1 MKMTIDGREIEFR
14 AGQTIYEAAKAA
26 GISIPVLCHH
36 ELVKPVG
43 ACRVCVVEVVG
54 ARSLVASCAM
64 PAENGMVV
72 STGNERVLKARKLIV
87 ELLMTQGRHNCITCE
102 SSGDCVLQDLA
113 YKLGV
118 ETPRFDE
125 PAAALEKET
134 GNAMIVRDMNKC
146 VLCGLCVRVCNELQV
161 NQVLDY
167 TGRGPSAKVGP
178 PFGQRY
184 EDSNCVFCGEC
195 VRVCPVGALYE
206 KQGRFLGRE
215 KDLAAVRT
223 TCAYCGVGCQLD
235 LRVKDGRMVKI
246 TTAREGAPVPNRG
259 SLCIKGRFGHDFV
272 HHPERLTM
280 PLIRKEGELREA
292 TWEEAIGYV
301 ADKLTAIKQAHGADA
316 IAGLSS
322 ARCTNEENY
331 LFQKFMRAVLG
342 TNNVDHCARLCHAST
357 VAGLATSFGSG
368 AMTNSIADLGQ
379 SDCFLITGSNTT
391 ETHPVIGTI
400 VKRAVTQRGAKLIL
414 ADPRNIEL
422 AKFAT
427 VHLHQ
432 KPGTDVAWINGM
444 LNVIIAE
451 GLLNRAF
458 IDERT
463 ENFEAVKEAV
473 EKYTPAYVESISGI
487 PKDDLVT
494 AARLYAQAGAAAI
507 IYAMGITQHTTGTDA
522 VKSLANLAMATGNIG
537 RPGTGV
543 NPLRGQNNVQGAC
556 DMGCL
561 PGNFTAYLQVANAEH
576 RKKFEDAWGVSLN
589 PKPGLTVPRIIE
601 GADKGAIKAL
611 IIMGE
616 NPMMSDPDLTHVEHA
631 LGKLD
636 LLVVQD
642 IFLSE
647 TARLAHVVLPTS
659 AWGEKDGTYTSTERR
674 VQRIR
679 KAVDA
684 PGHARHDWEVL
695 GLLAARLGTNWHYT
709 CAKDIMEEIN
719 SVTASYKG
727 ITYERIEETGLHWP
741 CPTPEHPGTPI
752 LHTAGFTRGK
762 GLFCVTEYLPA
773 AEQPDQDYPFI
784 LTTGRI
790 LYQYH
795 TATMSRRSQG
805 LVSRTPAAFVEIN
818 PLDASRLGIE
828 NGADVE
834 VSSRRGSIRLSA
846 EVTERVE
853 PGVLFIPFHY
863 SEAAVNKLTIAAID
877 PIANIPEFKVCA
889 ANIRA

>member
-1 MKMTIDGREIEFR
+1 
-14 AGQTIYEAAKAA
+14 
-26 GISIPVLCHH
+26 
-36 ELVKPVG
+36 
-43 ACRVCVVEVVG
+43 
-54 ARSLVASCAM
+54 
-64 PAENGMVV
+64 
-72 STGNERVLKARKLIV
+72 
-87 ELLMTQGRHNCITCE
+87 
-102 SSGDCVLQDLA
+102 
-113 YKLGV
+113 
-118 ETPRFDE
+118 
-125 PAAALEKET
+125 
-134 GNAMIVRDMNKC
+134 MNKC
-146 VLCGLCVRVCNELQV
+146 VLCGLCVRVCNEIQV

-167 TGRGPSAKVGP
+167 TGRGPRAKVGP
-178 PFGQRY
+178 PFDQRY

-206 KQGRFLGRE
+206 KQGRFLGRD
-215 KDLAAVRT
+215 KDLATVRT

-235 LRVKDGRMVKI
+235 QRVKDGRMVKI

-272 HHPERLTM
+272 HHPERLTV
-280 PLIRKEGELREA
+280 PLIRKDGELREA
-292 TWEEAIGYV
+292 SWDEAIGYV
-301 ADKLTAIKQAHGADA
+301 AGKLAAVKQAHGVDA
-316 IAGLSS
+316 IAGLAS

-331 LFQKFMRAVLG
+331 LFQKFMRAVIG

-400 VKRAVTQRGAKLIL
+400 VKRAVTQRGARLIL

-432 KPGTDVAWINGM
+432 RPGTDIAWINGM
-444 LNVIIAE
+444 LRVIITE
-451 GLLNRAF
+451 GLLNQAF

-463 ENFEAVKEAV
+463 ENFAAVKEAV
-473 EKYTPAYVESISGI
+473 QKYTPEYVESVSGI
-487 PKDDLVT
+487 PKDDLIT

-507 IYAMGITQHTTGTDA
+507 IYSMGITQHTTGTDA
-522 VKSLANLAMATGNIG
+522 VKSLGNLAMATGNIG

-589 PKPGLTVPRIIE
+589 PKPGLTIPKIIE
-601 GADKGAIKAL
+601 GADQGVVKAL
-611 IIMGE
+611 LIMGE

-631 LGKLD
+631 LSKLD

-679 KAVDA
+679 RAVDA
-684 PGHARHDWEVL
+684 PGQARHDWEIIS
-695 GLLAARLGTNWHYT
+695 LLAARLGTHWNYT
-709 CAKDIMEEIN
+709 CAKDIMDEIN
-719 SVTASYKG
+719 DMTASYKG
-727 ITYERIEETGLHWP
+727 ITYARIEETGLHWP

-773 AEQPDQDYPFI
+773 VEQPDAEYPFI

-818 PLDASRLGIE
+818 PRDASRLGIE
-828 NGADVE
+828 NGSNVE
-834 VSSRRGSIRLSA
+834 VSSRRGSITLSA
-846 EVTERVE
+846 DVTARVE

-863 SEAAVNKLTIAAID
+863 SEAAVNRLTIAAID
-877 PIANIPEFKVCA
+877 PVANIPEFKVCA
-889 ANIRA
+889 ANIRARS